1 MNKFNSPKGLAVCL
15 ALMLCLPVAAQQ
27 TGTATPPSPNSNP
40 GGFPPP
46 RQAYK
51 IQTPTFL
58 ADYFSEATT
67 DAAVPDDKGFI
78 KRWLL
83 LEPIEK
89 PNRTNT
95 VFTDSYLRQAFDTLY
110 FRDQFTVLPK
120 DGDKVKVGKQ
130 RLTWHALDSK
140 LYNVKLYRFAA
151 ALKKPVYGILFW
163 AVTVIDCPEDIS
175 DVRLS
180 AGSNSASTW
189 WLNGEQ
195 VLLLSGDRRMVVD
208 DGLSPRLT
216 LKKGRNILRG
226 AIINGPGMSDFCVR
240 FLREDG
246 TPVKN
251 ITIIT
256 HQ

>member
-1 MNKFNSPKGLAVCL
+1 MNIFNRKKGLEACL
-15 ALMLCLPVAAQQ
+15 ALMLCLPAAAQQ
-27 TGTATPPSPNSNP
+27 TGANP
-40 GGFPPP
+40 LSGGFPP

-58 ADYFSEATT
+58 ADYFSQASPG
-67 DAAVPDDKGFI
+67 AVMPDDKGFI
-78 KRWLL
+78 RRWLL

-95 VFTDSYLRQAFDTLY
+95 IFTDSYLRQAFDTLY
-110 FRDQFTVLPK
+110 FHNQFTVLPQ
-120 DGDKVKVGKQ
+120 DGEKVKVGKQ

-140 LYNVKLYRFAA
+140 LYNVKLYRLAA
-151 ALKKPVYGILFW
+151 ALKKPVYGVLFW
-163 AVTVIDCPEDIS
+163 AVTIIDCPEEIS
-175 DVRLS
+175 EVRLS

-208 DGLSPRLT
+208 DGQSRRLT

-240 FLREDG
+240 FLHEDG

>member
-1 MNKFNSPKGLAVCL
+1 MNIFNLKKGLTACL
-15 ALMLCLPVAAQQ
+15 AIMLCLPTMAQQ
-27 TGTATPPSPNSNP
+27 TGTATTPAPNPSPE
-40 GGFPPP
+40 GFPP

-51 IQTPTFL
+51 IQTPTYL
-58 ADYFSEATT
+58 SDYFSEVSQEAAT
-67 DAAVPDDKGFI
+67 PDNKGFI

-95 VFTDSYLRQAFDTLY
+95 IFTDSYLRQAFDTLY
-110 FRDQFTVLPK
+110 FRDQFTILPK
-120 DGDKVKVGKQ
+120 NGDKVKVGKQ
-130 RLTWHALDSK
+130 QLKWHALDSK

-151 ALKKPVYGILFW
+151 ALKKPVYGILLW
-163 AVTVIDCPEDIS
+163 AVTIIDCPEDIS

-180 AGSNSASTW
+180 AGSNSASAW

-208 DGLSPRLT
+208 NALSHRLT

>member
-1 MNKFNSPKGLAVCL
+1 MDIFNRKKVLAACL
-15 ALMLCLPVAAQQ
+15 ALILCMPAVAQQ
-27 TGTATPPSPNSNP
+27 NGAGTSSSPNSL
-40 GGFPPP
+40 PPQGRP

-58 ADYFSEATT
+58 ADYFAEVSS
-67 DAAVPDDKGFI
+67 DPAVPDDKGFI
-78 KRWLL
+78 RRWLL

-89 PNRTNT
+89 PNHTNT

-120 DGDKVKVGKQ
+120 HGDKVKVGKQ
-130 RLTWHALDSK
+130 QLQWHALDSK

-180 AGSNSASTW
+180 AGSNSASAW

-208 DGLSPRLT
+208 DGMSRRIT

>member
-1 MNKFNSPKGLAVCL
+1 MNIFNRKKGLAACL
-15 ALMLCLPVAAQQ
+15 ALMLCVPAVAQQ
-27 TGTATPPSPNSNP
+27 SGTGTFPSPSP
-40 GGFPPP
+40 LPSEGAP

-58 ADYFSEATT
+58 ADYFAEVSSG
-67 DAAVPDDKGFI
+67 AAVPDDKGFI

-110 FRDQFTVLPK
+110 FRDQFTILPK
-120 DGDKVKVGKQ
+120 NGDKVKVGKQ

-140 LYNVKLYRFAA
+140 LYNVKLYRLAA
-151 ALKKPVYGILFW
+151 ALKKPVYGVLFW

-180 AGSNSASTW
+180 AGSNSASAW

-208 DGLSPRLT
+208 DGQSRRLT